1 MFNANP
7 PWMMLCNSEQHYDI
21 DNANNGFHGTE
32 FGSKALLCYVYS
44 TQYICISQSNGII
57 KRKIMMLHSY
67 IIYLQTCL
75 SCCMLPIKVYDVIT
89 KYLLNKKN
97 DNVHLFFWQGDK
109 GLHDSVWWFCQCK
122 FWSNRCLGSVCVLTV
137 RHDTHL
143 FKQGCAFINEPIR
156 MCAYICSHPFF

>member
-1 MFNANP
+1 
-7 PWMMLCNSEQHYDI
+7 MLCNSEQHYDI

-109 GLHDSVWWFCQCK
+109 GLHDSGWWFCQCK
-122 FWSNRCLGSVCVLTV
+122 FCFVIQTMEPNRSSRCVAFDMFQNIVCKQCSGAVCISTAM
-137 RHDTHL
+137 HDIHL
-143 FKQGCAFINEPIR
+143 FKQGCALI
-156 MCAYICSHPFF
+156 